1 MPKWVRDKTR
11 RVSYLRLAVQIT
23 FLFLIFYVAITG
35 VGKCVLIFIIV
46 GATLFLGR
54 LFCGWVCPFGLYMDL
69 ITLLRRSLKIQYWT
83 FSERVNRILHR
94 IRYVIAFIIVS
105 SALPLFL
112 INPVL
117 PAQEGFDLIW
127 NLHFYPPVRPLLILL
142 SPLEPLIIPFVPPF
156 GAIIEF
162 HGMALSF
169 PYVGEIT
176 ALTHGT
182 GFALPLAATF
192 VILTVAA
199 SFKVRRFWCRFCPT
213 GISIAVIN
221 RFKPFKWA
229 PLLHMY
235 KVEEK
240 CTKCGICKRVCPTQ
254 VVEIYNEKSGKI
266 DSSMCILCLRCV
278 EMCPYED
285 CLKLELANKTL
296 FKSRNWL
303 EY

>member
-1 MPKWVRDKTR
+1 MKWISDKTR
-11 RVSYLRLAVQIT
+11 RVSYLRLAVQII
-23 FLFLIFYVAITG
+23 FLFLIFQIAIMG
-35 VGKCVLIFIIV
+35 VGKFLIIV
-46 GATLFLGR
+46 IIIGATLFLGR

-69 ITLLRRSLKIQYWT
+69 ITLLRRSLKIRYWSY
-83 FSERVNRILHR
+83 SERLNRILHR
-94 IRYVIAFIIVS
+94 IRYVILLIIAS
-105 SALPLFL
+105 SALLIFL
-112 INPVL
+112 MNPVL
-117 PAQEGFDLIW
+117 PSQEGFDLIW
-127 NLHFYPPVRPLLILL
+127 YLHFYPPVRPYLILL

-156 GAIIEF
+156 GAIVEF

-176 ALTHGT
+176 ALTYGT

-229 PLLHMY
+229 PLLHLY

-254 VVEIYNEKSGKI
+254 VVEIYNESGKI

-285 CLKLELANKTL
+285 GLRLELANKTL

-303 EY
+303 EF

>member
-1 MPKWVRDKTR
+1 MKWMKNKTR
-11 RVSYLRLAVQIT
+11 RVSILRLAVQII
-23 FLFLIFYVAITG
+23 FLFLIFQIAIMG
-35 VGKCVLIFIIV
+35 VGKVIIILTIF

-69 ITLLRRSLKIQYWT
+69 ITLLRRSLKIRYWSY
-83 FSERVNRILHR
+83 SERLNRILHR
-94 IRYVIAFIIVS
+94 IRYVILLIIAS
-105 SALPLFL
+105 SALLIFL
-112 INPVL
+112 MNPVL

-127 NLHFYPPVRPLLILL
+127 YLHFYPPVRPYLILL

-176 ALTHGT
+176 ALTYGT
-182 GFALPLAATF
+182 GFALPLATTF

-229 PLLHMY
+229 PLLHLY

-254 VVEIYNEKSGKI
+254 VVEIYNESGKI
-266 DSSMCILCLRCV
+266 DNSMCILCLRRV

-285 CLKLELANKTL
+285 GLRLELANKTL

-303 EY
+303 EF